1 MLGGNKVA
9 KTDDLLAFKGM
20 KQLFQLNFLSNPI
33 QNEPGYRN
41 KVFSMFSSLTVLDGL
56 DKGGKDAFN
65 ATSMANTTSRVP
77 ATLFDTSRP
86 APSTSLFGASSSS
99 PPPFGAGLF
108 SSGLPSLPVPHPAR
122 KRIPATISTAVVGK
136 SGKGGKAGKSSVRLG
151 TSSRSMSSKAGL
163 VFPVGRIRRHLK
175 TNDSSNRL
183 SKCSS
188 VYLAAVL

>member
-1 MLGGNKVA
+1 MLGGNKVE

-33 QNEPGYRN
+33 QNEAGYRN
-41 KVFSMFSSLTVLDGL
+41 KVFSMFPSLTVLDGL

-77 ATLFDTSRP
+77 SGLFDTSRP
-86 APSTSLFGASSSS
+86 VPSTSLFVAPS
-99 PPPFGAGLF
+99 PAPVTFGTGGLF
-108 SSGLPSLPVPHPAR
+108 SSGPLTLPVR
-122 KRIPATISTAVVGK
+122 KRTPVVSSGVVGK
-136 SGKGGKAGKSSVRLG
+136 AGKGGKAGKNSARLG
-151 TSSRSMSSKAGL
+151 TGSRSMSSRAGL

-183 SKCSS
+183 TKGSS
-188 VYLAAVL
+188 VFLAAVL